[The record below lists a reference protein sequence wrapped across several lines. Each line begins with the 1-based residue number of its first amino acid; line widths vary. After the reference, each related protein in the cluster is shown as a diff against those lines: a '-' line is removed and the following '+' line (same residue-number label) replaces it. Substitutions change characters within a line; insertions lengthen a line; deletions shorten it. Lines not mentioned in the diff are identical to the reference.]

1 MKSKLYALL
10 LFISFFSFAQKN
22 DFDSGIE
29 LYDTSEELV
38 PLRKTS
44 LTIGKCWQLGKAM
57 SKLSGGMSDVYLVQS
72 ELNED

>member
-1 MKSKLYALL
+1 M
-10 LFISFFSFAQKN
+10 AQKD

-44 LTIGKCWQLGKAM
+44 LTIVRVRYPSGVSMNQGSTPCVHCRTHWLIQIM
-57 SKLSGGMSDVYLVQS
+57 SWP
-72 ELNED
+72 